1 MELLQGDDDDRV
13 FEATMAF
20 IDEFSF
26 DEPEPAN
33 VTALEAPMQQIQTHT
48 DLVTLTPDSGANPTP
63 TAIDVVKL
71 LRGNGSHATKST
83 TPSKVP
89 SILSLDATGMTRRE
103 KIVAR
108 NARKKLLRKAG
119 IYGDSNR
126 VRNERKLEIAYLRD
140 RIEKLQIDL
149 KTLQTHK
156 DGQPDA
162 RKSTQQHEAN
172 HPRTNTLVVTMDST
186 SPISSVWH
194 EIADRQQRRRKEA
207 ERENIR
213 LKLVMERQ
221 RKVANTLCSLLQKR
235 ASQLESD
242 CSCFSSLNC
251 PKHQIVHVLD
261 YHGDISSVR
270 GLFRHLDAAYLDID
284 AVFAANGLS
293 SMAITPSDVH
303 IRQGVG
309 GKYLEVFSNKVLPF
323 KLQDATEAAWDHFKG
338 TDKHMGNGSLYTKA
352 KKDLDEPYTII
363 EVFTKEVY
371 SNSSRADV
379 KMKQVVRRFVEP
391 DRDIVIWVASVA
403 PTEIRHKMLKG
414 LTYHLRGYA
423 LTKRSTAS
431 TPVQE
436 LSQLQFCYLISLD
449 QDIDGRYDD
458 SDNMRALTNFLIVN
472 TAQNMRVHQSGV
484 ENRLIDQA
492 LRSQRDYMAF
502 FLEDEDDG
510 RVLEAALSFVDKF
523 DSLSSRTEAAP
534 PQPQMQQINADAGE
548 LTRRAVV
555 NAKKR
560 ILRKA
565 GVYSDPNRARNER
578 RREVAYLREELE
590 KLQIDLRNLQASS
603 SKKPRQQPLL
613 VVNSMPQVAV
623 PSLWQVVARKQKQR
637 REEAERENARL
648 KVIAARQQK
657 VADSLSCTLQKRARQ
672 LISECSSFADVRP
685 KQQIVPVMDF
695 CGDIDDFQGLFR
707 QVEAARLE
715 VDIVFA
721 ANGLDKMVITPSD
734 VHIREGDEG
743 KYLEAFSNKVLPFK
757 LSDTSEAAWN
767 HFKGVEKHLGNGS
780 IYEKAAK
787 DLGEAYTVIEAFTKE
802 MHSNNSRAD
811 VKVKQVVRRYVEA
824 DHDLVIWVARVSPAE
839 IRHKIL
845 RGLTYHLRGY
855 AKIMRSARELS
866 QLQCCSLI
874 TFDQEAEALYGLDTI
889 RTLTNF
895 LIVNSAMK
903 TQGHQDRIESAL
915 VDQALRRE
923 MVF

>member
-1 MELLQGDDDDRV
+1 
-13 FEATMAF
+13 
-20 IDEFSF
+20 
-26 DEPEPAN
+26 
-33 VTALEAPMQQIQTHT
+33 
-48 DLVTLTPDSGANPTP
+48 
-63 TAIDVVKL
+63 
-71 LRGNGSHATKST
+71 
-83 TPSKVP
+83 
-89 SILSLDATGMTRRE
+89 
-103 KIVAR
+103 
-108 NARKKLLRKAG
+108 
-119 IYGDSNR
+119 
-126 VRNERKLEIAYLRD
+126 
-140 RIEKLQIDL
+140 
-149 KTLQTHK
+149 
-156 DGQPDA
+156 
-162 RKSTQQHEAN
+162 
-172 HPRTNTLVVTMDST
+172 
-186 SPISSVWH
+186 
-194 EIADRQQRRRKEA
+194 
-207 ERENIR
+207 
-213 LKLVMERQ
+213 
-221 RKVANTLCSLLQKR
+221 
-235 ASQLESD
+235 
-242 CSCFSSLNC
+242 
-251 PKHQIVHVLD
+251 
-261 YHGDISSVR
+261 
-270 GLFRHLDAAYLDID
+270 
-284 AVFAANGLS
+284 
-293 SMAITPSDVH
+293 
-303 IRQGVG
+303 
-309 GKYLEVFSNKVLPF
+309 
-323 KLQDATEAAWDHFKG
+323 
-338 TDKHMGNGSLYTKA
+338 
-352 KKDLDEPYTII
+352 
-363 EVFTKEVY
+363 
-371 SNSSRADV
+371 
-379 KMKQVVRRFVEP
+379 
-391 DRDIVIWVASVA
+391 
-403 PTEIRHKMLKG
+403 
-414 LTYHLRGYA
+414 
-423 LTKRSTAS
+423 
-431 TPVQE
+431 
-436 LSQLQFCYLISLD
+436 
-449 QDIDGRYDD
+449 
-458 SDNMRALTNFLIVN
+458 
-472 TAQNMRVHQSGV
+472 
-484 ENRLIDQA
+484 
-492 LRSQRDYMAF
+492 
-502 FLEDEDDG
+502 
-510 RVLEAALSFVDKF
+510 
-523 DSLSSRTEAAP
+523 
-534 PQPQMQQINADAGE
+534 MQQINADAGE

>member
-1 MELLQGDDDDRV
+1 
-13 FEATMAF
+13 
-20 IDEFSF
+20 
-26 DEPEPAN
+26 
-33 VTALEAPMQQIQTHT
+33 
-48 DLVTLTPDSGANPTP
+48 
-63 TAIDVVKL
+63 
-71 LRGNGSHATKST
+71 
-83 TPSKVP
+83 
-89 SILSLDATGMTRRE
+89 
-103 KIVAR
+103 
-108 NARKKLLRKAG
+108 
-119 IYGDSNR
+119 
-126 VRNERKLEIAYLRD
+126 
-140 RIEKLQIDL
+140 
-149 KTLQTHK
+149 
-156 DGQPDA
+156 
-162 RKSTQQHEAN
+162 
-172 HPRTNTLVVTMDST
+172 
-186 SPISSVWH
+186 
-194 EIADRQQRRRKEA
+194 
-207 ERENIR
+207 
-213 LKLVMERQ
+213 
-221 RKVANTLCSLLQKR
+221 
-235 ASQLESD
+235 
-242 CSCFSSLNC
+242 
-251 PKHQIVHVLD
+251 
-261 YHGDISSVR
+261 
-270 GLFRHLDAAYLDID
+270 
-284 AVFAANGLS
+284 
-293 SMAITPSDVH
+293 
-303 IRQGVG
+303 
-309 GKYLEVFSNKVLPF
+309 
-323 KLQDATEAAWDHFKG
+323 
-338 TDKHMGNGSLYTKA
+338 
-352 KKDLDEPYTII
+352 
-363 EVFTKEVY
+363 
-371 SNSSRADV
+371 
-379 KMKQVVRRFVEP
+379 
-391 DRDIVIWVASVA
+391 
-403 PTEIRHKMLKG
+403 
-414 LTYHLRGYA
+414 
-423 LTKRSTAS
+423 
-431 TPVQE
+431 
-436 LSQLQFCYLISLD
+436 
-449 QDIDGRYDD
+449 
-458 SDNMRALTNFLIVN
+458 
-472 TAQNMRVHQSGV
+472 
-484 ENRLIDQA
+484 
-492 LRSQRDYMAF
+492 MAF

>member
-1 MELLQGDDDDRV
+1 
-13 FEATMAF
+13 
-20 IDEFSF
+20 
-26 DEPEPAN
+26 
-33 VTALEAPMQQIQTHT
+33 
-48 DLVTLTPDSGANPTP
+48 
-63 TAIDVVKL
+63 
-71 LRGNGSHATKST
+71 
-83 TPSKVP
+83 
-89 SILSLDATGMTRRE
+89 
-103 KIVAR
+103 
-108 NARKKLLRKAG
+108 
-119 IYGDSNR
+119 
-126 VRNERKLEIAYLRD
+126 
-140 RIEKLQIDL
+140 
-149 KTLQTHK
+149 
-156 DGQPDA
+156 
-162 RKSTQQHEAN
+162 
-172 HPRTNTLVVTMDST
+172 
-186 SPISSVWH
+186 
-194 EIADRQQRRRKEA
+194 
-207 ERENIR
+207 
-213 LKLVMERQ
+213 
-221 RKVANTLCSLLQKR
+221 
-235 ASQLESD
+235 
-242 CSCFSSLNC
+242 
-251 PKHQIVHVLD
+251 
-261 YHGDISSVR
+261 
-270 GLFRHLDAAYLDID
+270 
-284 AVFAANGLS
+284 
-293 SMAITPSDVH
+293 
-303 IRQGVG
+303 
-309 GKYLEVFSNKVLPF
+309 
-323 KLQDATEAAWDHFKG
+323 
-338 TDKHMGNGSLYTKA
+338 
-352 KKDLDEPYTII
+352 
-363 EVFTKEVY
+363 
-371 SNSSRADV
+371 
-379 KMKQVVRRFVEP
+379 
-391 DRDIVIWVASVA
+391 
-403 PTEIRHKMLKG
+403 
-414 LTYHLRGYA
+414 
-423 LTKRSTAS
+423 
-431 TPVQE
+431 
-436 LSQLQFCYLISLD
+436 
-449 QDIDGRYDD
+449 
-458 SDNMRALTNFLIVN
+458 
-472 TAQNMRVHQSGV
+472 
-484 ENRLIDQA
+484 
-492 LRSQRDYMAF
+492 MAF

-874 TFDQEAEALYGLDTI
+874 TFDQEAEALYGPDTI